1 MTVWQLDSSIFPDL
15 LPMTGRSPGIHVSD
29 VIARLKGYD
38 VVAPTNEQLGR
49 MQLGCALEWAIIKRY
64 ALHDKR
70 ISDDCGELE
79 KGGIFGT
86 PDGRIVSTHCY
97 RDRIVEIKLTWMRA
111 PSIPVAEDISSVPE
125 NLRDGILDL
134 SDKPVATVDS
144 SILFDEKFFAWRTQ
158 LMSYCYMYGTAH
170 GRLIAAFVRANGECD
185 WRDWSVDFD
194 RVDLVKNWAMIA
206 SCAEVMQ
213 KE

>member
-1 MTVWQLDSSIFPDL
+1 MTTWQLDNSTFPDL

-38 VVAPTNEQLGR
+38 NDDPTNAQLGR
-49 MQLGCALEWAIIKRY
+49 MQLGQALEWAIVERY
-64 ALHDKR
+64 IIDQVE
-70 ISDDCGELE
+70 ISDITEIETD
-79 KGGIFGT
+79 GIYGS
-86 PDGRIVSTHCY
+86 PDGVIYADDDHNTFSPLSLNRIT
-97 RDRIVEIKLTWMRA
+97 EIKLTWMRV
-111 PSIPVAEDISSVPE
+111 PPIPADSSP
-125 NLRDGILDL
+125 
-134 SDKPVATVDS
+134 DS

-158 LMSYCYMYGTAH
+158 LMSSCHMYGTTL

-194 RVDLVKNWAMIA
+194 RSDLVKNWAMVA

-213 KE
+213 GEQSNG